1 VTQARKFFVPSGE
14 PMAPMVTEPSAA
26 GGVVCPVVAE
36 GPARP
41 AARSAGGLHR
51 DHLAEVLNL
60 DPRGRRF
67 VAVPMVAERRGLVQ
81 Y

>member
-1 VTQARKFFVPSGE
+1 
-14 PMAPMVTEPSAA
+14 
-26 GGVVCPVVAE
+26 VVCPVVAE

-51 DHLAEVLNL
+51 DHLAVVLNL

-67 VAVPMVAERRGLVQ
+67 VAVLMVAERRGLVQ